1 MKKRSVDDLQQY
13 NEKDFNQ
20 AFEEETA
27 QVNAELDKEILFA
40 MIGDVNTGKS
50 STINQLVGDEVAQV
64 GARPG
69 ETTGIDRYVYR
80 EKIVFV
86 DTPGLDDIQTKN
98 SEETLKFFKQADV
111 VLFFLNA
118 AGTVLSEGE
127 LRSFESIR
135 KTNKDIIFVLNKID
149 AAEDIPGL
157 VSYIK
162 EHTGSRFKVVPIS
175 SRTGENIDKLRNEI
189 LDILKKKHKEIQFA
203 RLIKEKSSTAN
214 KWIIGASGSAAA
226 IGAVPIPGS
235 DFVPLTGIQV
245 GLMVRLAALY
255 EKPLSKAKAKE
266 LILELITGNIGKTLF
281 RQVVKFVPGAGSVAG
296 GSIAGGMTLAL
307 GYAVKYAYENDIELD
322 AKTLK
327 SLYEYFKDKK
337 QKKEV
342 GQSSD

>member
-266 LILELITGNIGKTLF
+266 LILATITGNIGKTLF